1 MKMLLLILFVACQG
15 CAKDAQLVWTNE
27 PYLKST
33 NIVVEIWSSSD
44 LNNWSLK
51 DTVPASQTNYIISCN
66 LPQEFF
72 KIRNKDINNGFTS
85 YWSN

>member
-1 MKMLLLILFVACQG
+1 MKILLLFLFVTCQG

-33 NIVVEIWSSSD
+33 NIVVEIWSSPD

-51 DTVPASQTNYIISCN
+51 DTVSVSQTNYTISLN
-66 LPQEFF
+66 SPQEFF
-72 KIRNKDINNGFTS
+72 KIRNKDTNNNITS
-85 YWSN
+85 RWSN

>member
-1 MKMLLLILFVACQG
+1 MKMLLLVLFVACQG

-33 NIVVEIWSSSD
+33 NIVVEIWSSPD

-51 DTVPASQTNYIISCN
+51 DTVPASQTTYTISCN